1 LLLALC
7 ASAAILVRLYKPFPP
22 DTSPE
27 GAYLRIAKHIARDE
41 PREIFPYLET
51 EAQWAA
57 YTSHDARKAS
67 IACIRKDYPEADQA
81 RALAN
86 AGNLQASEPLK
97 DGEESFVQTAKAK
110 GWVTRLRKDLSGV
123 ASVEIVGERAT
134 VVTARGTRYPFRKR
148 ENGIWGLTIFT
159 AELLTESE
167 RASRDL
173 DAIRKAAEDYARIK
187 NKAP

>member
-1 LLLALC
+1 MGL
-7 ASAAILVRLYKPFPP
+7 RLYKPFPP
-22 DTSPE
+22 DTSPD

-67 IACIRKDYPEADQA
+67 IARIRKDYPEAEQTK
-81 RALAN
+81 ALQSASD
-86 AGNLQASEPLK
+86 LQSSEALK

-110 GWVTRLRKDLSGV
+110 GWITRLRKDLSGV
-123 ASVEIVGERAT
+123 AAVEIVGERAT

-159 AELLTESE
+159 AELLTESAK
-167 RASRDL
+167 ASRDL
-173 DAIRKAAEDYARIK
+173 DAIRKAAEDYARMK
-187 NKAP
+187 DRKP